1 VRLRR
6 VEPSDP
12 GYTRRRRGRGFSYH
26 DEDGAVITDPA
37 TVARIRALAVPP
49 AWRDVWICALP
60 GGHIQAVGTDAA
72 GRRQYRYH
80 DEWRRRRDA
89 AKHDRVLRLGRRLP
103 VVRAQ
108 IREQL
113 DDRGLSCDRVLAAA
127 LRMLDIGA
135 FRIGGDEYAPGPE
148 ADEGSFGLAT
158 VRREHVR
165 LRRDSIELRYPAKGG
180 IDQVITLQDPALHA
194 VVRALLRRRG
204 GGEDLLAYRTKQ
216 GWHDVCAADVNA
228 RLKELAGAEFSAK
241 DLRTWNA
248 TLLAAVVLAEGAARV
263 CPAPSAAARGR
274 STPHWT
280 RWPNTWV
287 TPGQSRERPTW
298 IRACSNT
305 TSRAGRSWPR
315 CAALEPSTSSTSMS
329 APALNEPYCACS
341 EPSNC
346 SPSHVLAS
354 SPRMIRVAGGS

>member
-1 VRLRR
+1 MRLRR

-228 RLKELAGAEFSAK
+228 RLKELAGTEFSAK

-248 TLLAAVVLAEGAARV
+248 TLLAAVVLAEGAARGV
-263 CPAPSAAARGR
+263 PSSQR
-274 STPHWT
+274 
-280 RWPNTWV
+280 
-287 TPGQSRERPTW
+287 
-298 IRACSNT
+298 
-305 TSRAGRSWPR
+305 SRARAIN
-315 CAALEPSTSSTSMS
+315 AALDAVAEHLGNTRAVARASYVDPRVLEHYVEGRT
-329 APALNEPYCACS
+329 
-341 EPSNC
+341 
-346 SPSHVLAS
+346 VLAAV
-354 SPRMIRVAGGS
+354 RRAGTFDLVDEQVRTRLERALLRLLRT